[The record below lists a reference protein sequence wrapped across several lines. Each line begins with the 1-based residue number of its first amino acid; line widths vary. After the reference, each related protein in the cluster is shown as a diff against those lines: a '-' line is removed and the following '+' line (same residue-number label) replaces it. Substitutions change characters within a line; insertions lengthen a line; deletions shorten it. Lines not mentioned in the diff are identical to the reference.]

1 MIKRLADTQFKGL
14 IADRSGANQD
24 SAQASEGRKTVS
36 QVFLSGLHY
45 DYKTERFARRNEK
58 RGVKKTRFPS
68 ANFSRKAKE
77 VSKGVKLKKR

>member
-1 MIKRLADTQFKGL
+1 MPQVLSTQFKGL
-14 IADRSGANQD
+14 MADRSGVHQD
-24 SAQASEGRKTVS
+24 SKQAVEGRKTIS
-36 QVFLSGLHY
+36 QIFLSGLHY

-77 VSKGVKLKKR
+77 VTRGVKLKRE